1 MAGKAAQLSVQD
13 RPFASELSISTK
25 QQYSPR
31 FQAIYWM
38 KPQSHLFKLNTDGGF
53 NDRLKQAGGGGIL
66 RDQAGELQFA
76 FSLCYASSS
85 SLESEMK
92 ALLHGMQICEDKGT
106 AEAPWRQW
114 DLMENLKHKM
124 ELLQAKVQHCFRE
137 ANMVS
142 DELATWGLKGC
153 NQIYEK
159 QDQLPRKV
167 KGLLLLDTQALPT
180 LRRTK

>member
-1 MAGKAAQLSVQD
+1 MPPPSPADPRCRPLQRRRSRKSRQPRELIPASPCFSPAANR
-13 RPFASELSISTK
+13 RPTASIRWG
-25 QQYSPR
+25 QQRRSPEHLIEK
-31 FQAIYWM
+31 FQAI
-38 KPQSHLFKLNTDGGF
+38 Q
-53 NDRLKQAGGGGIL
+53 
-66 RDQAGELQFA
+66 
-76 FSLCYASSS
+76 
-85 SLESEMK
+85 
-92 ALLHGMQICEDKGT
+92 KGT
-106 AEAPWRQW
+106 AEAPWRLC

-142 DELATWGLKGC
+142 DELVTWGLKGC

-159 QDQLPRKV
+159 QDQLPRKA